1 MDEEMN
7 IYDVYAALAG
17 QAGEVALDEE
27 ADAKERKEAKDFIKD
42 YVEHDMRDQRESF
55 SASLKVREMDLKDED
70 LKMQK
75 RKLIFDYVKLG
86 VKLATFVGGLGYML
100 YLKHLDY
107 DLQEEGYMPSGLGKW
122 AEREADQIVGKE
134 ITRD

>member
-1 MDEEMN
+1 MADEVN
-7 IYDVYAALAG
+7 IYDVYATMAG
-17 QAGEVALDEE
+17 QAAEIVLDEE
-27 ADAKERKEAKDFIKD
+27 SDEKERKEAQTVVKD
-42 YVEHDMRDQRESF
+42 YVEFDMKDQRESL

-75 RKLIFDYVKLG
+75 RRLIFDYVKLG
-86 VKLATFVGGLGYML
+86 VKVATFVGGLGYML